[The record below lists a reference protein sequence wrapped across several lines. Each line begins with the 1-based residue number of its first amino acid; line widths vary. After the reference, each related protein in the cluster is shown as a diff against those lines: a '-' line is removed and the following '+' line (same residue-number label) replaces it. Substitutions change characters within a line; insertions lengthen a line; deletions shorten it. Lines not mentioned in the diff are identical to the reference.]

1 MVKIK
6 LTVGE
11 GEAWSDITFRDSCM
25 KATNKK
31 DSEGW
36 ETEPS
41 HAHCPHA
48 SSGPPA
54 NLHYLPFRFLGN
66 SWRAFF
72 LSRVYFLS
80 RSLFP
85 APRLLE
91 WRVCAL
97 SLSQTPSG
105 RQKMMLVWTIC
116 DLRTRQ
122 KASSDQLPC
131 VHVTAGSQPRS
142 VMMKEKDKK
151 LVICIIKLFWE
162 NYYSRWLIKQNYQR
176 LWFQLLNYEDLLL
189 FFVTCISR
197 LSLNLPKQTDRQC
210 KHLRMSPQKTT
221 VFHFSFHPPWTKP
234 GDLWLVVFQPND
246 QQQGWHSK
254 YKLC

>member
-1 MVKIK
+1 
-6 LTVGE
+6 
-11 GEAWSDITFRDSCM
+11 M

-72 LSRVYFLS
+72 KAVFIFSP
-80 RSLFP
+80 SLFFP

-97 SLSQTPSG
+97 SWSQTPSG
-105 RQKMMLVWTIC
+105 RQKMMLVWTISQNMTES
-116 DLRTRQ
+116 LHGSAAMRTRHCRVS
-122 KASSDQLPC
+122 AEICDDEGTRL
-131 VHVTAGSQPRS
+131 
-142 VMMKEKDKK
+142 K
-151 LVICIIKLFWE
+151 LVICISRLFGE
-162 NYYSRWLIKQNYQR
+162 NYYRSWLIKQKCQDSDSSLIVR
-176 LWFQLLNYEDLLL
+176 ICCF
-189 FFVTCISR
+189 S
-197 LSLNLPKQTDRQC
+197 LSHASADCL
-210 KHLRMSPQKTT
+210 
-221 VFHFSFHPPWTKP
+221 
-234 GDLWLVVFQPND
+234 
-246 QQQGWHSK
+246 
-254 YKLC
+254 